1 MWLTIIIPL
10 YHDDKKLQRLLQ
22 QLKTWQLAQVAVII
36 VDGQQRPRPQWLPAT
51 YTYLTCSQ
59 PNRGRQLRLGA
70 AQATTAKLLFL
81 HSDSYFPQGSPLQ
94 LLKQTKVPVGFFTL
108 QFDVATSFFQRLARQ
123 SNWRAR
129 RRKLIFGDQAF
140 FVTRTAYDQSGGFP
154 DQPLMEDFAFSRQL
168 AKYYPFHQFTQPIQ
182 TSARKYQAGGP
193 YRTLIKMQCI
203 QLLYLLGCSP
213 HWLRRLYYR
222 KG

>member
-70 AQATTAKLLFL
+70 DRRLLLNYYSYIVILIFL
-81 HSDSYFPQGSPLQ
+81 
-94 LLKQTKVPVGFFTL
+94 
-108 QFDVATSFFQRLARQ
+108 
-123 SNWRAR
+123 RAR
-129 RRKLIFGDQAF
+129 YCNFYSKLRFRLVF
-140 FVTRTAYDQSGGFP
+140 LRYS
-154 DQPLMEDFAFSRQL
+154 LM
-168 AKYYPFHQFTQPIQ
+168 
-182 TSARKYQAGGP
+182 
-193 YRTLIKMQCI
+193 
-203 QLLYLLGCSP
+203 
-213 HWLRRLYYR
+213 
-222 KG
+222 